1 MGEARQRKIARSAG
15 RPWERDTPRSPL
27 PRVLPWYMD
36 PMCPALPPRQPL
48 LVVAGPTDS
57 LPRRPATYPEP
68 RVHVVGGDDVDRLR
82 QEIADRKPGEILLVS
97 PGTGDGG
104 TPMSIEALLSRPGV
118 SAPASAERPAAL
130 PVVRRRSAAEVMM
143 LLAALGLSSGQSARE
158 DD

>member
-1 MGEARQRKIARSAG
+1 
-15 RPWERDTPRSPL
+15 
-27 PRVLPWYMD
+27 MD

-48 LVVAGPTDS
+48 LVVAGPTAEATVPRP
-57 LPRRPATYPEP
+57 LPPDPEP
-68 RVHVVGGDDVDRLR
+68 RVLQVSSEDRDLLAREIGDRR
-82 QEIADRKPGEILLVS
+82 PGQILLIS

-104 TPMSIEALLSRPGV
+104 TPLSLEALLGRPG
-118 SAPASAERPAAL
+118 ASAERPAAL